1 MNRLFRLFWLLLR
14 SRWVPACPPLG
25 PCRTAM
31 RVWPNDLDVFLHVNN
46 GVYFTLCDLARVDLM
61 LRSGS
66 LGITSGRRRVFLVA
80 GETIQLLRPLR
91 LFQSFVI
98 QTHVLGWDEKA
109 VFVQH
114 RFRAR
119 FAAAISRGASPADA
133 EETVALAVVEGRV
146 YDRRHGHV
154 APAEVLSQLQ
164 IMGDSPSLPEWVER
178 WRDDQ
183 RALRD
188 VTRAE
193 MEGSAAK

>member
-1 MNRLFRLFWLLLR
+1 
-14 SRWVPACPPLG
+14 
-25 PCRTAM
+25 M

-66 LGITSGRRRVFLVA
+66 LGITSGRGQVFLVA

-91 LFQSFVI
+91 LFQPFVI
-98 QTHVLGWDEKA
+98 ETTVLGWDDRA

-114 RFRAR
+114 RFRAPS
-119 FAAAISRGASPADA
+119 AAETSRGGSPAEA

-146 YDRRHGHV
+146 YDRSLGHIP
-154 APAEVLSQLQ
+154 PAEVLSELK
-164 IMGDSPSLPEWVER
+164 ITGGSPSLPGWVER

-183 RALRD
+183 RTLRD

-193 MEGSAAK
+193 TGGSAVT